1 MSLQDDEQ
9 EVGDWIYL
17 WREIKRRTFQPFSSI
32 PFLIYV
38 VVAIVGLGCLGIW
51 VELIKLALQTPGG
64 SQSAVLTALC
74 TFFPAL
80 IGSTAFQLILGA
92 TGKSDKIFV
101 SIGYLVLI
109 LGLGGV
115 ILITLFN
122 WLHPVKTFWAAVLFS
137 ASAVWLWW
145 ITNGDD
151 PTYKSTSVDAASGGD
166 PNRTLKGNTRGFKE

>member
-1 MSLQDDEQ
+1 MRDDER
-9 EVGDWIYL
+9 EAGDWSYL
-17 WREIKRRTFQPFSSI
+17 WSEIKRRTVQPFSSI

-38 VVAIVGLGCLGIW
+38 LVAIIGLGCLGIW

-64 SQSAVLTALC
+64 SRGAVLTALC

-109 LGLGGV
+109 LGLGAV

-122 WLHPVKTFWAAVLFS
+122 GLLPSKTFWAAVAFS
-137 ASAVWLWW
+137 AGAVWLWW

-151 PTYKSTSVDAASGGD
+151 PTYKSTPVDAASGGD
-166 PNRTLKGNTRGFKE
+166 PNRKLKGNTQGYKE